1 MKKNVYKLFQFT
13 VVSICFFLIIK
24 IISDEKKF
32 VDIFFDLNFYKFLPS
47 IFISIFISLLY
58 SKLIFDILLSTT
70 KIKIIYRS
78 WIYVFFNS
86 QFLDTIPFAGFFYK
100 AVRLKKNSI

>member
-32 VDIFFDLNFYKFLPS
+32 VDIFFDLNFL
-47 IFISIFISLLY
+47 
-58 SKLIFDILLSTT
+58 
-70 KIKIIYRS
+70 
-78 WIYVFFNS
+78 
-86 QFLDTIPFAGFFYK
+86 
-100 AVRLKKNSI
+100 